1 MPTLN
6 LKPTHKPVRQY
17 YEALAAYDELGV
29 KHEEAVK
36 TAFHD
41 LLAHCGRQ
49 FRWTLVP
56 EWKFKTREGA
66 NRSADGALVDL
77 YRLVHGHWEAKDTDD
92 DLEKEVQKKFD
103 KGYPRE
109 NIIFQAPD
117 RALLVQDGDLVRDAD
132 LTDADALVDVLKQFF
147 AYRPPAYEEWE
158 RACV

>member
-1 MPTLN
+1 MHTLN

-17 YEALAAYDELGV
+17 YEALGAYAELGV
-29 KHEEAVK
+29 KHEGAVK

-77 YRLVHGHWEAKDTDD
+77 YNLVLG
-92 DLEKEVQKKFD
+92 
-103 KGYPRE
+103 
-109 NIIFQAPD
+109 
-117 RALLVQDGDLVRDAD
+117 
-132 LTDADALVDVLKQFF
+132 
-147 AYRPPAYEEWE
+147 
-158 RACV
+158 